1 MFLKFMAAIIIVIIM
16 NLINRKY
23 YKNKRLNKQEKYQYS
38 SRIYYANCIENEI
51 EKAKKYGWEVIDGP
65 KFAYYLKGVN
75 SIGENP
81 TGAYYSVLLRKKKK
95 T

>member
-1 MFLKFMAAIIIVIIM
+1 MKEVMMI
-16 NLINRKY
+16 RKIFETIFAVLLE
-23 YKNKRLNKQEKYQYS
+23 RLNKQEKYQYS
-38 SRIYYANCIENEI
+38 SRICYANCIENEI